1 MISSDF
7 PCILSNEDV
16 LLLDPHM
23 VIDPTGGLII
33 GLEDFVTSERVA
45 SHLESLRSYFG
56 YNCTR
61 KYDGTIFRFPLRT
74 GLYETSLPNNVYNA
88 RRVIRSLFE
97 PFRKEVEN
105 CLLFMKTVQSV
116 KVSVKDSSGIRL
128 LYSVKVD
135 ASFRERL
142 NLHRKEIFEFIEN
155 EYHIQSSKIFISL
168 FSTNFI
174 DFDQTKTVRLWLVMN
189 TLGLPDQAGRS
200 GSRQFESYLPWFA
213 VALPLPLPLPHSQHT
228 LHSILDQ
235 DCCWSEEFID
245 TTLFFRFIDNNIPS
259 IPLSCE
265 VLNFIGNLF
274 CFLPIAA
281 SSKFP
286 FHIHGYFALST
297 NRRSIKWP
305 RFDDLSDEAKW
316 NKDLVEQLG
325 TISYAVLIHLAVSR
339 FRTQGRSMLHY
350 SLWSCLPSDSET
362 DELQSIIHS
371 GALHILRNSK
381 LVCSKLDST
390 WIELCKGYYLPSSFG
405 RTIPHEEVCT
415 DLLLKLSLPVV
426 ELTPEVSNVI
436 RNYEFLE
443 QQISELIISPT
454 LMRHM
459 LFRFQNDENL
469 LDILRQEEKVC
480 SLLEV
485 VLCDLNFSSQDI
497 PKMLNGIR
505 LIPVCNSDLPM
516 IFGNRSAARY
526 YISEGSQD
534 FLKLFPGLERL
545 FVKRSLPHPIRS
557 SLLDLS
563 GPGFINIENITNI
576 NTNPEYF
583 VNFLENSMKCFF
595 DLGSPIVWNPGTISQ
610 PDKSWIEQLWKFID
624 QDYSII
630 NVLKRRSMPILP
642 KQALHTPQINLLPLS
657 TTTMPYLEHS
667 AAPAHS
673 EIEQLIA
680 SSGCHVCHRHIFIL
694 PYYQF
699 VLPPIPQ
706 GLLSILKLPTIQGS
720 FRQKISNADDSIR
733 QSLINLLLS
742 LDFTD
747 NNEINIIKSLPLFIS
762 MSKEWITLNSVTR
775 YCLPPDSVLQQME
788 CYPTHFLN
796 PFINQNV
803 KLCWKV
809 GINSISLEDA
819 IQFHLLPLISS
830 NSLWNKPNERKQLS
844 IWILKNYSL
853 YTPIFL
859 SILSTTKWLLDSCT
873 DSNQAMHGIQL
884 YSPTNLFDPQDVL
897 ISQLLPSNMRG
908 VFPNEIYSRY
918 ITNLKSS
925 GLMSSANLDYQNL
938 ENIIRLALQN
948 VKNVTTENFPN
959 WMNALVELLSL
970 YFTEFDLNPRIWNI
984 FMQTYFII
992 PSPRNHCSY
1001 YPRSLPFFP
1010 DSNHFFKP
1018 SQVTLCSD
1026 RESCLL
1032 AGVQPLLVDRS
1043 DPSKNYAVIYQRM
1056 GFQTDIAPSLVCK
1069 QLILI
1074 TQQSSLKHSE
1084 IHSYVKKIYK
1094 YFSHLITSNRID
1106 LVYDEFPAN
1115 FVYIPEF
1122 GFYDTDHVVLSCD
1135 NKLFPYVFSLEK
1147 YYPPYEENLTL
1158 FFRHFNVESEISFS
1172 KCQMILQQLQNFNLP
1187 PNKVSLAVRV
1197 VQISADL
1204 IQMESPTPHSL
1215 VLAQNCMIFSAGQC
1229 VFNDLAWMKRSQLS
1243 THKHIV
1249 HSGVSNTIA
1258 SKIGCLPASLEMT
1271 PTAESI
1277 SYSFISDAG
1286 QSEDLVQRLRGI
1298 LEGYR
1303 VHSDVFLEL
1312 IQNSD
1317 DAGAKQVKIL
1327 FDYTSHPCSSVLHKN
1342 MERVHG
1348 PALYVFN
1355 DSKFTDQD
1363 FASILKLSSGN
1374 KLNDTAKIG
1383 RFGVGFNAVYNFTD
1397 CPSFV
1402 SDRLVQI
1409 FDPLREYIGPLSRDS
1424 GIRLR
1429 FTDDEAAIS
1438 TFRDQF
1444 RVYQDIFECDIL
1456 NHNPYEYT
1464 LFRLPF
1470 RINPSQLSDKV
1481 FKPDAIAKLQASILQ
1496 ELPLLLLFLQNV
1508 NRIEVY
1514 ERTRVGIPFKKLLIV
1529 SKNECSTTHFL
1540 QENKQ
1545 YFENYLHR
1553 VQSNSPRLECPI
1565 STSDLLSI
1573 HSEFPNKKHSQQNF
1587 LIAYASGVGECFDVL
1602 QRFNYSDVTFLP
1614 SCGVAIPI
1622 NFLQSLPDYMI
1633 CKLYT
1638 FLPLPIRSPMP
1649 LHINGYFSLSS
1660 SRKNLSDV
1668 DVSSSEEVTDLRT
1681 DWNIAIVNDALS
1693 NALICALEALPLL
1706 EPLCSSRQA
1715 KHYENY
1721 YSLWPVKDNPYI
1733 IWKAFPE
1740 YFARRIVESFPS
1752 TKLFSCAHDPSVW
1765 VSFDEISFLSV
1776 NHALDSDFLQ
1786 FIYTIAYQRRFIFA
1800 FLPSFFM
1807 STKIYKVFS
1816 ELKPEKVFNL
1826 RKICEL
1832 FIFPKLPEL
1841 PLEMHTLIFN
1851 SLTPLC
1857 NEDSEDWLLDAL
1869 CNIAFIPCGSIES
1882 GFQLRKPSEVVCPN
1896 TKIASLYQRDEMR
1909 IPASELHE
1917 HFDLSKPDLIPTI
1930 LKRMGVIYDRLPEC
1944 EVISRCLITSNPGI
1958 NDPIRHATT
1967 LIEYLSH
1974 EDESFF
1980 NSIYPKIK
1988 SIPFIPTHK
1997 DDLFEIFS
2005 IPYIPFTSPDNCY
2018 TFLCRYLISPLHP
2031 CASCDIRPIAERFH
2045 ILNDPSLEIV
2055 LEVLGILISNVDP
2068 IRSQSFKIEKKI
2080 QEIYTF
2086 ISEIVTGDESEML
2099 AVKEKLKD
2107 EPWIWHPDYKQFYTS
2122 NQAIISQEFHSL
2134 DKNKYIIAFPFSD
2147 ILRDENFKRFL
2158 IEVGVKEHIN
2168 DITIIECLQS
2178 IREDFTDES
2187 LQPNI
2192 ARLVIK
2198 LIELIENCEACS
2210 SFIFLLSQINVLH
2223 SPSELYVTLS
2233 PHLMEEDSNLFV
2245 HPRINPMR
2253 ALQLDARVSEEMFSS
2268 SRDLD
2273 ESDFG
2278 IEEEITDRIQ
2288 SLVRDIP
2295 MDALIK
2301 ELIQNAEDAEATEI
2315 VFILDAQ
2322 DYTEHRKTLLL
2333 PGGVYLNW
2341 KHLHSFPSLSVYNN
2355 KGFTEGDFKGIQALS
2370 VGGKTEDRN
2379 SIGKF
2384 GLGFNSVYQITD
2396 APTFITTQNGQE
2408 AVTFCC
2414 FDPFIK
2420 YTNKSYQDGR
2430 FKRKRGKRF
2439 EIPSQNFAKFSDQL
2453 IPFKFAN
2460 LSDNPEFA
2468 DSLTNLWQNGEF
2480 TMFRFPL
2487 DIASNSS
2494 NPEFTQLIPYKKVES
2509 RKHCSLSRFSR
2520 MLIKQ
2525 IKDNSEMLLFLKN
2538 VKSLKVISINKTG
2551 VAKLEF
2557 SQSLEV
2563 SEPQFES
2570 MPAYFPHSGIGKKI
2584 AIEKVQCINTLV
2596 SSNYLVYSCPSFT
2609 VEEYITYSPE
2619 LEKYS
2624 KRYCEEK
2631 MRGFGGIAVKISD
2644 FESAG
2649 ILSSLFTSLPVGSRV
2664 NLPVHLNAPLIID
2677 ASRQH
2682 IHDESIPWGEAW
2694 HSSII
2699 ECILVPLYTMLLVQ
2713 LRKPLDNAKEKKK
2726 YFEWFYSLFPDE
2738 SQNIFLS
2745 KLSKTL
2751 YSFLYK
2757 TNQPI
2762 LLCDHLDMLREG
2774 DEPKWYTLRGPD
2786 YGVFRPI
2793 LIASD
2798 KSKVSEIASEPRKYK
2813 HDVPMPHLHSV
2824 QNRDVSNVFEC
2835 KPKMLNLRKP
2845 LILIKF
2851 PLTFAPI
2858 RLFYRFEEEL
2868 VMLDQSLLLTYLRD
2882 NIDYIFQ
2889 AHAYPCSLNSSVLN
2903 FENFITILEYLLSAG
2918 DEFFAKLPI
2927 LPMRIDIRNN
2937 IRCFRKD
2944 RPSFL
2949 HTFYPLL
2956 PHRSERFISS
2966 EYNWNIRHKMKMYGY
2981 VENLNCDYL
2990 SKYLDIER
2998 FTESKQYCLFWEFVV
3013 HNNLSQQD
3021 LCKFNSHRIVPL
3033 CSEEN
3038 SFFLVQD
3045 LKFIVTPTLEIGDPI
3060 LYKAL
3065 RALECPRLSFD
3076 FFKQQQSKSK
3086 IEKYLD
3092 SIAISDIRPPD
3103 VILGSLSFASKL
3115 SACLQSEEVEKL
3127 LLIFCQGDVIR
3138 KTVDQLNIL
3147 SQLKIFETHSGAY
3160 VALNQCRICY
3170 INCDKLL
3177 LGSRILEILEGDY
3190 GLVIFRHY
3198 REELLKGL
3206 CHQLQKQLINI
3217 DALLMT
3223 KIFPNLFNIPFQ
3235 EQMEIISFISQKL
3248 AGYDAHRSMGT
3259 MLNKLSDI
3267 AFICHEGEYRRVRYF
3282 YSAEIAFFTEFL
3294 PYEILPEEWRDKSF
3308 KDLFDQ
3314 LGLRNEISLDD
3325 ILIVAEKFSK
3335 DEIPSESLPHLLG
3348 ALETLLSK
3356 CDFKL
3361 NQKSIESLTQIGQ
3374 LEFLPV
3380 WKIEDINSNQR
3391 IDSTQ
3396 LVRFCDAQLNQFRN
3410 CCCTTAWI
3418 HEYAFHIPSQ
3428 FFQHLEIMKRPDVE
3442 LVKEHLMKI
3451 TKQIT
3456 FHHQLTN
3463 IPSFVDQYF
3472 FSSYGYLEEHSSDT
3486 PDLTFHEF
3494 HGLPCILWQSK
3505 LYYPINMLFSSSE
3518 DLSPFVI
3525 QIPPD
3530 LASRYKKFLEKKLRK
3545 RLVISTSHLC
3555 C

>member
-33 GLEDFVTSERVA
+33 GLEDFVTNERVA
-45 SHLESLRSYFG
+45 SHLESLRSFFG
-56 YNCTR
+56 YNCAR

-105 CLLFMKTVQSV
+105 CLLFMKTVHSV

-213 VALPLPLPLPHSQHT
+213 VALPLPHSQHT
-228 LHSILDQ
+228 LHALLDQ

-245 TTLFFRFIDNNIPS
+245 SALFFSFIDNNIPA

-390 WIELCKGYYLPSSFG
+390 WIKLCKGYYLPSSFG

-436 RNYEFLE
+436 RSYEFLE

-459 LFRFQNDENL
+459 LVRFQNDENL
-469 LDILRQEEKVC
+469 LDILRQEDKVC

-534 FLKLFPGLERL
+534 FLKIFPGLERL

-583 VNFLENSMKCFF
+583 VNFLESSMKCFF
-595 DLGSPIVWNPGTISQ
+595 NLGSPIFWNPGTINQ
-610 PDKSWIEQLWKFID
+610 PDKIWIEQVWKFID

-747 NNEINIIKSLPLFIS
+747 NNEINIIKSLPLFLS

-809 GINSISLEDA
+809 GINSISLEEA

-853 YTPIFL
+853 YSPNFL

-873 DSNQAMHGIQL
+873 DSKQAMHIIQL

-959 WMNALVELLSL
+959 WMSALVELLSL

-984 FMQTYFII
+984 FMQTSFII

-1018 SQVTLCSD
+1018 SEVTLCSD

-1084 IHSYVKKIYK
+1084 IHSYVNKIYK

-1106 LVYDEFPAN
+1106 LVYNEFPAN

-1122 GFYDTDHVVLSCD
+1122 GFYDTNHVVLSCD

-1172 KCQMILQQLQNFNLP
+1172 KCQIILQQLQNFHLP

-1204 IQMESPTPHSL
+1204 IQMESPTTHSL
-1215 VLAQNCMIFSAGQC
+1215 VLAQNCMIFPAGQC

-1243 THKHIV
+1243 THKPIV

-1303 VHSDVFLEL
+1303 VHSDVFFEL

-1342 MERVHG
+1342 MEGVHG

-1355 DSKFTDQD
+1355 DSRFTDQD

-1470 RINPSQLSDKV
+1470 RMNHSQLSDKV
-1481 FKPDAIAKLQASILQ
+1481 FNPDAIAKLQASILR

-1540 QENKQ
+1540 QENRQ
-1545 YFENYLHR
+1545 YFETYLHR
-1553 VQSNSPRLECPI
+1553 VQFNSPNLPI
-1565 STSDLLSI
+1565 SPIRTSDLLSI
-1573 HSEFPNKKHSQQNF
+1573 HCEFPNKKHSQLDF

-1622 NFLQSLPDYMI
+1622 NFLQSLPDYLI

-1668 DVSSSEEVTDLRT
+1668 DVSSGEEVTDLRT

-1721 YSLWPVKDNPYI
+1721 YSLWPVKDNSYI

-1765 VSFDEISFLSV
+1765 VSFNEIAFLSV

-1786 FIYTIAYQRRFIFA
+1786 FIYTIAYQRRFLFA
-1800 FLPSFFM
+1800 YLPSFFM

-1826 RKICEL
+1826 RKVCEL

-1882 GFQLRKPSEVVCPN
+1882 GFQLREPSEVVCPN

-1944 EVISRCLITSNPGI
+1944 EVVSRCVITSNPGI
-1958 NDPIRHATT
+1958 NDPIRHATI

-2005 IPYIPFTSPDNCY
+2005 IPYIPFTSPDSCY
-2018 TFLCRYLISPLHP
+2018 TFSRRYLISPLHP
-2031 CASCDIRPIAERFH
+2031 CASKSCDIRHLAVKFH
-2045 ILNDPSLEIV
+2045 ISNNPSLEIV
-2055 LEVLGILISNVDP
+2055 LEVLGIIISNVDS
-2068 IRSQSFKIEKKI
+2068 IRSKNFKIEKRI

-2086 ISEIVTGDESEML
+2086 ISKIVTRDEVKMS
-2099 AVKEKLKD
+2099 AVKEILKD
-2107 EPWIWHPDYKQFYTS
+2107 EPWIWHPDYKHFYTS
-2122 NQAIISQEFHSL
+2122 NQVILSQEFQSL
-2134 DKNKYIIAFPFSD
+2134 DENQYIIAFPFAD
-2147 ILRDENFKRFL
+2147 TLRDENFKRFL

-2168 DITIIECLQS
+2168 DSTIIECLQR
-2178 IREDFTDES
+2178 IREEFRDEA
-2187 LQPNI
+2187 LQTNLV
-2192 ARLVIK
+2192 RLVIK

-2210 SFIFLLSQINVLH
+2210 SSTFLLSQINVLH

-2233 PHLMEEDSNLFV
+2233 PHLMGEYSNICV
-2245 HPRINPMR
+2245 HPRINQTR
-2253 ALQLDARVSEEMFSS
+2253 ALQLGARVSEELFSTFM
-2268 SRDLD
+2268 DLD
-2273 ESDFG
+2273 ETDFG

-2295 MDALIK
+2295 MDTLVK
-2301 ELIQNAEDAEATEI
+2301 ELIQNAE
-2315 VFILDAQ
+2315 VP
-2322 DYTEHRKTLLL
+2322 R
-2333 PGGVYLNW
+2333 
-2341 KHLHSFPSLSVYNN
+2341 
-2355 KGFTEGDFKGIQALS
+2355 
-2370 VGGKTEDRN
+2370 R
-2379 SIGKF
+2379 
-2384 GLGFNSVYQITD
+2384 
-2396 APTFITTQNGQE
+2396 
-2408 AVTFCC
+2408 
-2414 FDPFIK
+2414 
-2420 YTNKSYQDGR
+2420 
-2430 FKRKRGKRF
+2430 
-2439 EIPSQNFAKFSDQL
+2439 
-2453 IPFKFAN
+2453 
-2460 LSDNPEFA
+2460 
-2468 DSLTNLWQNGEF
+2468 
-2480 TMFRFPL
+2480 
-2487 DIASNSS
+2487 
-2494 NPEFTQLIPYKKVES
+2494 
-2509 RKHCSLSRFSR
+2509 
-2520 MLIKQ
+2520 
-2525 IKDNSEMLLFLKN
+2525 LK
-2538 VKSLKVISINKTG
+2538 
-2551 VAKLEF
+2551 
-2557 SQSLEV
+2557 
-2563 SEPQFES
+2563 
-2570 MPAYFPHSGIGKKI
+2570 
-2584 AIEKVQCINTLV
+2584 
-2596 SSNYLVYSCPSFT
+2596 
-2609 VEEYITYSPE
+2609 
-2619 LEKYS
+2619 
-2624 KRYCEEK
+2624 
-2631 MRGFGGIAVKISD
+2631 
-2644 FESAG
+2644 
-2649 ILSSLFTSLPVGSRV
+2649 
-2664 NLPVHLNAPLIID
+2664 
-2677 ASRQH
+2677 
-2682 IHDESIPWGEAW
+2682 
-2694 HSSII
+2694 
-2699 ECILVPLYTMLLVQ
+2699 
-2713 LRKPLDNAKEKKK
+2713 
-2726 YFEWFYSLFPDE
+2726 
-2738 SQNIFLS
+2738 
-2745 KLSKTL
+2745 L
-2751 YSFLYK
+2751 YS
-2757 TNQPI
+2757 
-2762 LLCDHLDMLREG
+2762 
-2774 DEPKWYTLRGPD
+2774 
-2786 YGVFRPI
+2786 
-2793 LIASD
+2793 S
-2798 KSKVSEIASEPRKYK
+2798 
-2813 HDVPMPHLHSV
+2813 
-2824 QNRDVSNVFEC
+2824 
-2835 KPKMLNLRKP
+2835 
-2845 LILIKF
+2845 
-2851 PLTFAPI
+2851 
-2858 RLFYRFEEEL
+2858 
-2868 VMLDQSLLLTYLRD
+2868 
-2882 NIDYIFQ
+2882 
-2889 AHAYPCSLNSSVLN
+2889 
-2903 FENFITILEYLLSAG
+2903 
-2918 DEFFAKLPI
+2918 
-2927 LPMRIDIRNN
+2927 
-2937 IRCFRKD
+2937 
-2944 RPSFL
+2944 
-2949 HTFYPLL
+2949 
-2956 PHRSERFISS
+2956 
-2966 EYNWNIRHKMKMYGY
+2966 
-2981 VENLNCDYL
+2981 
-2990 SKYLDIER
+2990 
-2998 FTESKQYCLFWEFVV
+2998 
-3013 HNNLSQQD
+3013 
-3021 LCKFNSHRIVPL
+3021 
-3033 CSEEN
+3033 
-3038 SFFLVQD
+3038 
-3045 LKFIVTPTLEIGDPI
+3045 
-3060 LYKAL
+3060 
-3065 RALECPRLSFD
+3065 
-3076 FFKQQQSKSK
+3076 
-3086 IEKYLD
+3086 
-3092 SIAISDIRPPD
+3092 
-3103 VILGSLSFASKL
+3103 
-3115 SACLQSEEVEKL
+3115 
-3127 LLIFCQGDVIR
+3127 
-3138 KTVDQLNIL
+3138 
-3147 SQLKIFETHSGAY
+3147 
-3160 VALNQCRICY
+3160 
-3170 INCDKLL
+3170 
-3177 LGSRILEILEGDY
+3177 
-3190 GLVIFRHY
+3190 
-3198 REELLKGL
+3198 
-3206 CHQLQKQLINI
+3206 
-3217 DALLMT
+3217 
-3223 KIFPNLFNIPFQ
+3223 
-3235 EQMEIISFISQKL
+3235 
-3248 AGYDAHRSMGT
+3248 
-3259 MLNKLSDI
+3259 
-3267 AFICHEGEYRRVRYF
+3267 
-3282 YSAEIAFFTEFL
+3282 
-3294 PYEILPEEWRDKSF
+3294 
-3308 KDLFDQ
+3308 
-3314 LGLRNEISLDD
+3314 
-3325 ILIVAEKFSK
+3325 
-3335 DEIPSESLPHLLG
+3335 
-3348 ALETLLSK
+3348 
-3356 CDFKL
+3356 
-3361 NQKSIESLTQIGQ
+3361 
-3374 LEFLPV
+3374 
-3380 WKIEDINSNQR
+3380 
-3391 IDSTQ
+3391 
-3396 LVRFCDAQLNQFRN
+3396 
-3410 CCCTTAWI
+3410 
-3418 HEYAFHIPSQ
+3418 
-3428 FFQHLEIMKRPDVE
+3428 
-3442 LVKEHLMKI
+3442 
-3451 TKQIT
+3451 
-3456 FHHQLTN
+3456 
-3463 IPSFVDQYF
+3463 
-3472 FSSYGYLEEHSSDT
+3472 
-3486 PDLTFHEF
+3486 
-3494 HGLPCILWQSK
+3494 
-3505 LYYPINMLFSSSE
+3505 
-3518 DLSPFVI
+3518 
-3525 QIPPD
+3525 
-3530 LASRYKKFLEKKLRK
+3530 
-3545 RLVISTSHLC
+3545 
-3555 C
+3555 